1 MKQRRKTQLLQ
12 QIHTPTVEAVS
23 EKKNDTENKQKK
35 KLEKMKQKKR
45 RKKNQISKHC
55 NLNEKK
61 NL

>member
-12 QIHTPTVEAVS
+12 QIHTPTVEAVR

-35 KLEKMKQKKR
+35 KLEKMKQKNHE
-45 RKKNQISKHC
+45 KNQISKHC